1 MVIQAILLAAGESSR
16 MGDCKALLD
25 WFGRPLVVAQAES
38 LLMGG
43 VDEVIVV
50 TGAYGDE
57 VCDTVNDLAD
67 VKVVHNFSY
76 LEGKATSIKVGL
88 CALSDDCEAIVLLAV
103 DQPRPAWVVSRVL
116 DSHVETGALI
126 TSPRYGGHGGHP
138 LAFHSDLRGELSLIS
153 EEREGVRELMRKYED
168 ELNGVVFDSSVV
180 RLDINTPDQYES
192 AVERYSS
199 LAGNIE
205 VQRR

>member
-25 WFGRPLVVAQAES
+25 WFGKPLVVAQAES
-38 LLMGG
+38 LLKGG
-43 VDEVIVV
+43 IDEVIVV
-50 TGAYGDE
+50 TGAYSDE
-57 VCDTVNDLAD
+57 VGESVNDLAD
-67 VKVVHNFSY
+67 VKVVHNSSY
-76 LEGKATSIKVGL
+76 LEGKTTSIKAGV
-88 CALSDDCEAIVLLAV
+88 CALSDDCDVIVLLAV
-103 DQPRPAWVVSRVL
+103 DQPRPAWVVSQVL

-180 RLDINTPDQYES
+180 RLDINTPDQYQS
-192 AVERYSS
+192 VVERYSS